1 MIDLVCPLILVGVES
16 ISKDFNLVAWFN
28 VVEHMQKYMCSL
40 YKRIQSPITVI
51 SMDTYMNSECVA
63 TAYRMIFVVKADKTN
78 SQC

>member
-40 YKRIQSPITVI
+40 YKRI
-51 SMDTYMNSECVA
+51 
-63 TAYRMIFVVKADKTN
+63 
-78 SQC
+78 

>member
-1 MIDLVCPLILVGVES
+1 MIDLVCPLILVEV
-16 ISKDFNLVAWFN
+16 FAYALNLVAWFN

>member
-40 YKRIQSPITVI
+40 YKRIETHYCQLNGHIYTQERI
-51 SMDTYMNSECVA
+51 RTGD
-63 TAYRMIFVVKADKTN
+63 
-78 SQC
+78 